1 MRVKPLPDNPSL
13 AIVIPVLN
21 EARRLPVLLDLVAK
35 QTRHPDAIIVADG
48 ESTDATREI
57 ALKAG
62 ASVVDGGLPAIGR
75 NAGAAATSTDLL
87 LFLDAD
93 VEPPPE
99 WIEQAV
105 AEFVDRSLTVATA
118 QVEPLERAP
127 VNVLACE
134 VVNLYLQ
141 LMQYFSPHAAGS
153 CILIRRDVHKMIGGF
168 NTTVLLAEDH
178 DYVQKAA
185 AKGKFRVL
193 RDTPAMPTSMRR
205 LEKEGL
211 VTLAFKYLYSEIHVL
226 TGRPIKE
233 IPFEYEFAAFD
244 ELDRASVFRE
254 PESFRERL
262 GESIVKPLE
271 KLSTDVVDR
280 IHRLGENKM
289 SPEAINRLLKEFAP
303 KEITELHQYV
313 SRRAEVALKATP
325 VILRRIRKAGKKILR
340 EITIDIRRD

>member
-1 MRVKPLPDNPSL
+1 MPLKSLPDNPSL
-13 AIVIPVLN
+13 AIIIPVLN
-21 EARRLPVLLDLVAK
+21 EASRLPVLLDLIAR
-35 QTRHPDAIIVADG
+35 QTRQPDAIVVADAG
-48 ESTDATREI
+48 SADATREI
-57 ALKAG
+57 ALEAG
-62 ASVVDGGLPAIGR
+62 ARVVGGGLPAIGR
-75 NAGAAATSTDLL
+75 NAGATAASTDLL

-93 VEPPPE
+93 VEPPSE

-118 QVEPLERAP
+118 QVEPLERAS

-153 CILIRRDVHKMIGGF
+153 CILIRRDVHEMIGGF
-168 NTTVLLAEDH
+168 NTDVILAEDH

-185 AKGKFRVL
+185 TKGKFRVL

-226 TGRPIKE
+226 TGRQIKE

-244 ELDRASVFRE
+244 DPDRASIFRE
-254 PESFRERL
+254 PETFRERL
-262 GESIVKPLE
+262 GESIAKPLE
-271 KLSTDVVDR
+271 RLSTGVVDR
-280 IHRLGENKM
+280 IRRLGENKM
-289 SPEAINRLLKEFAP
+289 SPDAINRLLKEFAP
-303 KEITELHQYV
+303 NEIAEIHQYV
-313 SRRAEVALKATP
+313 SRRTEGALKATP
-325 VILRRIRKAGKKILR
+325 VILRHIRKAGKKILSKM
-340 EITIDIRRD
+340 TIDIRGD

>member
-1 MRVKPLPDNPSL
+1 MKTKPLPDNPTL
-13 AIVIPVLN
+13 AIIIPVLN
-21 EARRLPVLLDLVAK
+21 EARRLPVLLDLLAK
-35 QTRHPDAIIVADG
+35 QTRRPDAIIVADG
-48 ESTDATREI
+48 RSTDATREI
-57 ALKAG
+57 ALMAG

-75 NAGAAATSTDLL
+75 NAGAAAASTDLL

-105 AEFVDRSLTVATA
+105 AEFVDRALTVATA
-118 QVEPLERAP
+118 QVGPLERTP

-153 CILIRRDVHKMIGGF
+153 CILIRRDVHKVIGGF
-168 NTTVLLAEDH
+168 NTTVILAEDH

-185 AKGKFRVL
+185 TKGKFRVL
-193 RDTPAMPTSMRR
+193 RHAPAMPTSMRR

-233 IPFEYEFAAFD
+233 IPFDYEFAAFD
-244 ELDRASVFRE
+244 KGGRPSVFQE

-271 KLSTDVVDR
+271 KLSSSVVDR
-280 IHRLGENKM
+280 IRRLGENKM
-289 SPEAINRLLKEFAP
+289 SPEAINRLLKEFTP
-303 KEITELHQYV
+303 NEITELQQYV
-313 SRRAEVALKATP
+313 SRRAEAALKATP
-325 VILRRIRKAGKKILR
+325 VILRRIHKAGKRILHKI
-340 EITIDIRRD
+340 TADF